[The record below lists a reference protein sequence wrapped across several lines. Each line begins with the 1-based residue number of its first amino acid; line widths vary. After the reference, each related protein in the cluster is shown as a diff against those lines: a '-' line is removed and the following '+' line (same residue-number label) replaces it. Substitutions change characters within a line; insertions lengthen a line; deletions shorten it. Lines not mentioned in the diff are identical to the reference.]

1 MGCNFSCSISSNT
14 LQVNG
19 LPTNRDFL
27 RRIARHPSFVNAD
40 LDTSFIEKH
49 KDSLLAPQAMPRE
62 VAALA
67 AVANHLLDV
76 QQVNVAQD
84 CSFNSNFGHDTLHET
99 ALPCAA
105 MYCMLC
111 CTSSPAETQ
120 HVVGSQAWFCPGQ
133 AAVLIL
139 WVRQDSLGTL
149 RANYISGHPGSE
161 CRYVSLFGYTL
172 IHMLLHA
179 LLPPNT

>member
-1 MGCNFSCSISSNT
+1 MGCNIELFTSSNT

-49 KDSLLAPQAMPRE
+49 KDSLLAPQAVPRD

-76 QQVNVAQD
+76 QQVNVGPD
-84 CSFNSNFGHDTLHET
+84 CSFNQKFGRDTLNET
-99 ALPCAA
+99 ALPCPA
-105 MYCMLC
+105 MYCKLC
-111 CTSSPAETQ
+111 CTSPPAA
-120 HVVGSQAWFCPGQ
+120 H
-133 AAVLIL
+133 
-139 WVRQDSLGTL
+139 
-149 RANYISGHPGSE
+149 N
-161 CRYVSLFGYTL
+161 
-172 IHMLLHA
+172 M
-179 LLPPNT
+179 